1 MIASATSVVASS
13 HPRNDVIPAA
23 ERGRLYREISTTPA
37 VATSSAAVGSTS
49 TMSLSFELK
58 NNMSSQLDTSGQN
71 PFAKMQNN

>member
-1 MIASATSVVASS
+1 MNASATSVVASS

-23 ERGRLYREISTTPA
+23 ERGRLYREISTTLA

-58 NNMSSQLDTSGQN
+58 SNMLSKLDTSVEN
-71 PFAKMQNN
+71 SFAKMQNN